1 MQLSIL
7 LYFTESI
14 LQIHVDCN
22 LKINGTVHYRNI
34 IVENDTFNI
43 SKENF
48 QKIFPIP
55 CPFHFL
61 YTK

>member
-1 MQLSIL
+1 MQLSVL

-22 LKINGTVHYRNI
+22 LKINETVHYRNV

-55 CPFHFL
+55 YPFHFL

>member
-1 MQLSIL
+1 MQLVKHSPL
-7 LYFTESI
+7 FYFTESI

-22 LKINGTVHYRNI
+22 LKINGTVHYRNV

-48 QKIFPIP
+48 
-55 CPFHFL
+55 
-61 YTK
+61 

>member
-1 MQLSIL
+1 MQLSVL

-22 LKINGTVHYRNI
+22 LKINGTVHYRNV

-48 QKIFPIP
+48 
-55 CPFHFL
+55 
-61 YTK
+61 